1 MKNLNRTLQL
11 DQLHIYGIGLFI
23 ALFGLFHPWAFLG
36 LFVYLYK
43 LRKRMNMLIFCVL
56 FMLIYFP
63 FLLTMRKDDQNIDEI
78 LMVTDIEHKESY
90 QRLTLKKG
98 YEKYHL
104 YHYDNFY
111 QIGDRLWVKGELV
124 EYKSKTSTYGFDAKM
139 YFLGHGIYAKIESA
153 DVTYVDHQFHPNSIR
168 ESLMSKSQDD
178 MNSSYIHAFIFGE
191 KISDDY
197 VKSIYEEFNI
207 IYLFTISGMHIYML
221 ISLFKKILFHLN
233 FRLYA
238 QHLLIISILIGL
250 CFLNQF
256 HYGVLRV
263 LFIYVIT
270 ILNKRYKLYL
280 ERIDMIFIAFYI
292 MLIINIHYIY
302 HQGFLMTFLII
313 ITLELLHPLYQSLN
327 VLLKSLLIS
336 FVISV
341 LMIPF
346 LSRIDL
352 LVVMCL
358 PLIISIVIYL
368 LYPLAILGSISKNFL
383 NVFNI
388 IIELFEK
395 MIGLLSIK
403 QITFYIP
410 KFNVYITLLFYG
422 LLLWICFGKSRYRVL
437 KRIFISTFGFILVMM
452 IQLKTYQE
460 RIVFLDV
467 GQGDTTIIQVDSC
480 NMVIDSFEGTLDYLV
495 DHGIFHLDY
504 LILTHSDQDHILE
517 AVDITKSIDV
527 KELILSAYDDNY
539 PMFNQKAMRVKAYDK
554 LKCGAIDLN
563 ILGPIRSYDND
574 NNNTIVL
581 KFTYDQKVFLFAGD
595 IETEAE
601 IDLINTYQHT
611 LKSDVLKVPHHGS
624 ITSSSEA
631 FLNYVNPAY
640 AIISLKTPNRYGFPS
655 QDVLLRY
662 IKYQTIIYR
671 TDQLGTIIY
680 HGNRRKEKWSSYL
693 SI

>member
-1 MKNLNRTLQL
+1 MKNLNHTLQL
-11 DQLHIYGIGLFI
+11 DHLYIYGIGLFI
-23 ALFGLFHPWAFLG
+23 AVFGLFHPWAFLG
-36 LFVYLYK
+36 LFVYMYK
-43 LRKRMNMLIFCVL
+43 LRKRINMLFFCVL
-56 FMLIYFP
+56 FLLIYLP
-63 FLLTMRKDDQNIDEI
+63 FLLTMKKGDQNIDEI
-78 LMVTDIEHKESY
+78 LMVTDIEHKENY
-90 QRLTLKKG
+90 QRLTLKHG
-98 YEKYHL
+98 YKKYHL
-104 YHYDNFY
+104 YLYDNLY
-111 QIGDRLWVKGELV
+111 QIGDRLWIKGDLI

-139 YFLGHGIYAKIESA
+139 YFLGHGIYAKIEST

-168 ESLMSKSQDD
+168 EALMSKSQDD
-178 MNSSYIHAFIFGE
+178 INSSYIHAFIFGE
-191 KISDDY
+191 KISDDH

-207 IYLFTISGMHIYML
+207 VYLFTISGMHIYML
-221 ISLFKKILFHLN
+221 ITLFKKILFHLN

-238 QHLLIISILIGL
+238 QHLFIISILIGL

-302 HQGFLMTFLII
+302 HQGFLMTFLIL
-313 ITLELLHPLYQSLN
+313 ITIELLHPLYQSLN
-327 VLLKSLLIS
+327 VLLKSLFIS

-341 LMIPF
+341 MMIPF

-358 PLIISIVIYL
+358 PIIISIVIYL

-383 NVFNI
+383 YVFNI
-388 IIELFEK
+388 IIEFFEK
-395 MIGLLSIK
+395 IIGLLSIK

-422 LLLWICFGKSRYRVL
+422 LLIWICFGKSKHRVI
-437 KRIFISTFGFILVMM
+437 KRIFISAFCFFLVMM

-467 GQGDTTIIQVDSC
+467 GQGDTTIIQVDNC

-495 DHGIFHLDY
+495 DHGMFHLDY

-539 PMFNQKAMRVKAYDK
+539 PMFNQKAMSVKAYDK
-554 LKCGAIDLN
+554 FKCGTIDLN
-563 ILGPIRSYDND
+563 ILGPIRKYDLD
-574 NNNTIVL
+574 NNNSIVL

-595 IETEAE
+595 IEKEAE
-601 IDLINTYQHT
+601 IDLINSYHHT
-611 LKSDVLKVPHHGS
+611 LKSDILKVPHHGS
-624 ITSSSEA
+624 ITSSSES
-631 FLNYVNPAY
+631 FLTYVNPAY

-662 IKYQTIIYR
+662 IKNQTIIYR
-671 TDQLGTIIY
+671 TDQQGTITY
-680 HGNRRKEKWSSYL
+680 HGKRRKEKWSSYL